1 MLGAGFLTDG
11 RRILR
16 PLACLLAGALLTST
30 SPLRAAP
37 PNAEEGKAAIAADDA
52 NRARPV
58 VSFDRLAAI
67 GVTTQAV
74 KAAAAQPSPSPAPT
88 PPAPKDNANS
98 LRTIGYI
105 AGGVG
110 IVGFIVFAVA
120 GIGAKNA
127 HDRLEETLQAC
138 NAGLDGTRRAIDC
151 NDAFQPAADGKRL
164 QTIANIG
171 LATGL
176 AGVGLGATLIML
188 SHPANDTSAV
198 ATAPQ
203 GGMITFAG
211 RF

>member
-1 MLGAGFLTDG
+1 MLRKALLTKG
-11 RRILR
+11 RIGSR
-16 PLACLLAGALLTST
+16 PLACLAGAALLAST
-30 SPLRAAP
+30 SPVRAEP
-37 PNAEEGKAAIAADDA
+37 PNANTAVAAPIAA
-52 NRARPV
+52 V
-58 VSFDRLAAI
+58 
-67 GVTTQAV
+67 
-74 KAAAAQPSPSPAPT
+74 QPSPSPAQVAP
-88 PPAPKDNANS
+88 PKDDGTT

-110 IVGFIVFAVA
+110 IVGFVVFAVA

-127 HDRLEETLQAC
+127 HDRVEEAVQAC
-138 NAGLDGTRRAIDC
+138 GPRVC
-151 NDAFQPAADGKRL
+151 NEAVSSADEGKRL

-188 SHPANDTSAV
+188 GGHAANDAPAV

-203 GGMITFAG
+203 GAMITFAG

>member
-37 PNAEEGKAAIAADDA
+37 PNADQGKAAIAAADA
-52 NRARPV
+52 NDATSV
-58 VSFDRLAAI
+58 VSFERLAAI
-67 GVTTQAV
+67 GVTMPAV

-88 PPAPKDNANS
+88 PPAPKDNGNT

-127 HDRLEETLQAC
+127 HDRLEGILEAC
-138 NAGLDGTRRAIDC
+138 NAARDGTRRLHDC
-151 NDAFQPAADGKRL
+151 NDAFQPAADGERL

-188 SHPANDTSAV
+188 GHPANDTSGV
-198 ATAPQ
+198 ATAPR

-211 RF
+211 HF

>member
-1 MLGAGFLTDG
+1 MLRKALLTE
-11 RRILR
+11 RRTGK
-16 PLACLLAGALLTST
+16 PLACLAAAAFLAST
-30 SPLRAAP
+30 SPVRAEPSNANTAGAAP
-37 PNAEEGKAAIAADDA
+37 
-52 NRARPV
+52 V
-58 VSFDRLAAI
+58 
-67 GVTTQAV
+67 
-74 KAAAAQPSPSPAPT
+74 AAAQPSPSPAPAA
-88 PPAPKDNANS
+88 PPKDDGTT
-98 LRTIGYI
+98 LRTVGYI

-127 HDRLEETLQAC
+127 HDRLEDTLQAC
-138 NAGLDGTRRAIDC
+138 GPKAIDC
-151 NDAFQPAADGKRL
+151 NDAFGPAADGKRL

-188 SHPANDTSAV
+188 GGHAANDTPAV

-203 GGMITFAG
+203 GGMITFVG